1 MDKLLAQIYC
11 GKSLKDI
18 NHNLFELIES
28 FEDSIYTEEN
38 RGKLLHILDEF
49 RMAVARSEICP
60 PPPPPPVH
68 AIIPIN
74 TETYVCKPE
83 IIYLPKQLPLTLRF
97 LDCSDTKIRK
107 LPLLPEK
114 LEILHCKNTQ
124 IKVIPWPIPETLRV
138 ILCFGSPRLRLQKKL
153 GESNNEYIN
162 RWRKWHIYRK
172 CTLKARAIANEL
184 ADMIQY

>member
-1 MDKLLAQIYC
+1 MDKLLARICC

-28 FEDSIYTEEN
+28 FDDSIYSEEN
-38 RGKLLHILDEF
+38 RSKLLHILDEF
-49 RMAVARSEICP
+49 RMAVARSEVCP

-138 ILCFGSPRLRLQKKL
+138 ILCFGSPRLKLQKKL
-153 GESNNEYIN
+153 GESNGEYIN

-172 CTLKARAIANEL
+172 CTLKARAIADEL
-184 ADMIQY
+184 AEFIE